1 MNDVIFPPPDY
12 QPVDSA
18 VQGIEVFA
26 PKAAETSPQPE
37 VVDFKCPQCGANT
50 AFSAADGGLTC
61 SYCGYYEAPQR
72 PAVGRRATEFEFT
85 TETMARAAQ
94 GWGEQRK
101 ELACQSCG
109 AQISTPP
116 DSLTHTC
123 PFCGSNKVIQRQA
136 EQNMLRPSVVIPF
149 KIEAQNC
156 QQIVREWLGSSWLT
170 PASLRNAATPAA
182 FNGIYLPFWT
192 FDSLT
197 RADWKAEVGHSETE
211 RYFENGE
218 WKTRTVIRWRWESG
232 HAQVRIDDL
241 VVRGTDRLSARLL
254 KEMGR
259 YDLSALAD
267 YEPKYLAGLNAKA
280 YDIPLEKAWE
290 IGRAE
295 MRERARQACLDQA
308 STAQVRNF
316 SMDLD
321 FGEESWRY
329 LLAPVYL
336 ASYRYQQQ
344 TYQVMLNGQTGAISG
359 QRPADWNKVWLV
371 IALLLGPG
379 MLLGLVGLIAIP
391 LGGVGLGIGAFGFFL
406 LVIGAVL
413 SVILYQKAGALDD
426 A

>member
-1 MNDVIFPPPDY
+1 MIDVIFPPPDFH
-12 QPVDSA
+12 QVDS
-18 VQGIEVFA
+18 VLPGIEVFA
-26 PKAAETSPQPE
+26 PKPAQTSPQPD
-37 VVDFKCPQCGANT
+37 VLDFKCPQCGANT

-61 SYCGYYEAPQR
+61 SYCGYYEAPAR
-72 PAVGRRATEFEFT
+72 PAIGRRAAEFEFT
-85 TETMARAAQ
+85 TETMKRAAQ
-94 GWGEQRK
+94 GWGEQRR

-109 AQISTPP
+109 AQVSTPA

-123 PFCGSNKVIQRQA
+123 PFCGSHKVIQRQA

-149 KIEAQNC
+149 KIEAQHC
-156 QQIVREWLGSSWLT
+156 QKIVHEWLGSSWLT
-170 PASLRNAATPAA
+170 PASLRQAAKSAGV
-182 FNGIYLPFWT
+182 NGIYLPFWT
-192 FDSLT
+192 FDSLIQ
-197 RADWKAEVGHSETE
+197 ANWKAEVGHSETE

-218 WKTRTVIRWRWESG
+218 WKTRTVIRWRWEAG
-232 HAQVRIDDL
+232 RAQVRIDDL
-241 VVRGTDRLSARLL
+241 VVCGTDRLSSRLL
-254 KEMGR
+254 KEIGQ

-290 IGRAE
+290 LGRAE
-295 MRERARQACLDQA
+295 MRERTRQACLAQA
-308 STAQVRNF
+308 STSQVRNF

-336 ASYRYQQQ
+336 ASYRYEQQI
-344 TYQVMLNGQTGAISG
+344 YQVMLNGQTGAISG

-371 IALLLGPG
+371 IALLLVPG
-379 MLLGLVGLIAIP
+379 MLLGLVGLITIP
-391 LGGVGLGIGAFGFFL
+391 LGGAGLGIGGFGFIL

>member
-1 MNDVIFPPPDY
+1 MSEVISLHPDY
-12 QPVDSA
+12 QPVASTIP
-18 VQGIEVFA
+18 GIEVFA
-26 PKAAETSPQPE
+26 PKTERSASQPE
-37 VVDFKCPQCGANT
+37 VMDFKCPQCGANT

-61 SYCGYYEAPQR
+61 SYCGYYEAPKR
-72 PAVGRRATEFEFT
+72 PAVGRRATQFEFT
-85 TETMARAAQ
+85 TDTMERAAQ

-149 KIEAQNC
+149 KIETLLC
-156 QQIVREWLGSSWLT
+156 QKIADEWFGSSWLT
-170 PASLRNAATPAA
+170 PRGLRNATKLAGL
-182 FNGIYLPFWT
+182 NGMYLPFWT

-197 RADWKAEVGHSETE
+197 QADWKAEIGHNETE

-232 HAQVRIDDL
+232 RAQVRIDDL
-241 VVRGTDRLSARLL
+241 VVRGTDRLSAHLL
-254 KEMGR
+254 KEINH
-259 YDLSALAD
+259 YDLAALAD
-267 YEPKYLAGLNAKA
+267 YEPKYLAGINAKA

-295 MRERARQACLDQA
+295 MRERTRQACLDQA
-308 STAQVRNF
+308 STSQVRNF
-316 SMDLD
+316 SMNLD

-329 LLAPVYL
+329 MLAPVYM
-336 ASYRYQQQ
+336 ASYRYQGQ
-344 TYQVMLNGQTGAISG
+344 TYQVMLNGQTGEISG

-379 MLLGLVGLIAIP
+379 VLLGLIGLVTIP
-391 LGGVGLGIGAFGFFL
+391 FGGAGLGIGGFGFIL
-406 LVIGAVL
+406 LVIGVVM